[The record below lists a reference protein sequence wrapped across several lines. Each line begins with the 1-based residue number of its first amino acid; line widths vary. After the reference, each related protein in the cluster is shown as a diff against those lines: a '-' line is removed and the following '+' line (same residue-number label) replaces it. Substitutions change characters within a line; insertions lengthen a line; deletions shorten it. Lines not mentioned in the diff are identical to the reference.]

1 MGKHTNPSQS
11 DGRWSGDLSDTRD
24 VTQLGGGRHSSDDV
38 AETDEDLPEPDE
50 DVE

>member
-1 MGKHTNPSQS
+1 MGKHTNPSQ
-11 DGRWSGDLSDTRD
+11 DNGQWSGDLSDTRD
-24 VTQLGGGRHSSDDV
+24 VTELGGGRHNTDDV